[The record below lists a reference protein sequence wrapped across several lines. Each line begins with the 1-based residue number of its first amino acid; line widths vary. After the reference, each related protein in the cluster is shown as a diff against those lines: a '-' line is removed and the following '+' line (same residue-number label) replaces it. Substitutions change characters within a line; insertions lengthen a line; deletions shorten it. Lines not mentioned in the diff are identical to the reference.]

1 MKTNKERL
9 KLISRIYKIAADECV
24 VEGLEFIDDD
34 YDKVRELYRTDS
46 NSTLN
51 NKKLKAISD
60 KILNNNYIY
69 SNEET
74 EEEYK
79 QYLTSICLK
88 GLGGYSTISDQV
100 NKLFETDLRSV
111 LEKTDA
117 PFFENY
123 KYLIEFAKIILK
135 RPKTTAKDIIE
146 DYDKKL
152 SKDSD
157 CWDLIIDEKL
167 LEKLE
172 SKYKEKRT
180 EKRQLEEDAT
190 SAEAM
195 RQQIRQ
201 QGEAQR
207 LLEEQEASRL
217 IAETEKAEA
226 EAAEAKKKEREDI
239 QRLLEEDFS
248 QDQIDRDFGITPS
261 DIENADEGE
270 VQGILNSMLRQTD
283 DPTDRMKIRDLQ
295 QRSLRTSIPKSY
307 KEKPQSSGFFSSAI
321 RRKMRLLKK

>member
-9 KLISRIYKIAADECV
+9 KLISRIYKIAVDVCV
-24 VEGLEFIDDD
+24 VEGLGFIDDN
-34 YDKVRELYRTDS
+34 YYKVQELYRTDS
-46 NSTLN
+46 SSALSN
-51 NKKLKAISD
+51 NELKAISD
-60 KILNNNYIY
+60 KILDKNFYY
-69 SNEET
+69 NEET

-88 GLGGYSTISDQV
+88 GLKGYSTSSDQV
-100 NKLFETDLRSV
+100 NKLFEADLKSV
-111 LEKTDA
+111 LKKTDA
-117 PFFENY
+117 PFYKDY
-123 KYLIEFAKIILK
+123 KYLIEFVKIILAQ
-135 RPKTTAKDIIE
+135 PEATAKDIIK
-146 DYDKKL
+146 DYDEEL
-152 SKDSD
+152 SKDSG

-167 LEKLE
+167 KKKLE

-180 EKRQLEEDAT
+180 EKRQREEDAN

-201 QGEAQR
+201 EGEAER

-248 QDQIDRDFGITPS
+248 QDQIDRELGITPS
-261 DIENADEGE
+261 DIEDADEAE